1 MRHFTKK
8 YYEFR
13 CAKPLYYYLK
23 VSLRRSCFQHFIMQ
37 CIRVRACVRAS
48 LHHAYTALP
57 SARAGHDFG
66 LESTCAAS
74 LPRASRAWHAIT
86 YRRCTWV
93 AVRRSIVPTGY
104 FEVLLTRRGGYALLR
119 LHFQNT
125 EKLLTEY
132 IEGSSDEKYSRKERS
147 LFSSSGDMWVQL
159 FR

>member
-1 MRHFTKK
+1 
-8 YYEFR
+8 
-13 CAKPLYYYLK
+13 
-23 VSLRRSCFQHFIMQ
+23 MQ
-37 CIRVRACVRAS
+37 KNTQNSKIIQNIIRTS
-48 LHHAYTALP
+48 LHGTPSRTAVV
-57 SARAGHDFG
+57 HG
-66 LESTCAAS
+66 L
-74 LPRASRAWHAIT
+74 L
-86 YRRCTWV
+86 YDV
-93 AVRRSIVPTGY
+93 VPTGY